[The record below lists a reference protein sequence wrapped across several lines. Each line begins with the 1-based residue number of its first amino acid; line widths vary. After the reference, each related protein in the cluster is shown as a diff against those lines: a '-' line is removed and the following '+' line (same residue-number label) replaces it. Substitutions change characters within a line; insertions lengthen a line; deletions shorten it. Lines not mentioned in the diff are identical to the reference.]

1 MRKKYILFGVLITFI
16 TIILVGIFTLNFNK
30 KEMIHIRDLSF
41 YTKRATIIRDDIEKI
56 KDEKCQKSFSD
67 MFNRINET
75 HFTENIT
82 IEEYYNSYFKD
93 GKTFLNYYED
103 LIDVCE
109 LDEDLDSIYILVLS
123 ASNYPN
129 EVKKRYLLSHEF
141 IIKDYESRD
150 GLSKNIDETGT
161 YTTKALELQVINELL
176 GKVKK

>member
-1 MRKKYILFGVLITFI
+1 MKKKYILLGMLITIMFL
-16 TIILVGIFTLNFNK
+16 ILIGIFTLQFNK
-30 KEMIHIRDLSF
+30 EEMIYVRDLSF

-56 KDEKCQKSFSD
+56 KNETCKKSFND

-75 HFTENIT
+75 HFTENVT
-82 IEEYYNSYFKD
+82 IEKYYKAYFKD
-93 GKTFLNYYED
+93 DKTFLNYYED
-103 LIDVCE
+103 LIGSCE

-141 IIKDYESRD
+141 IIKDYDSRD
-150 GLSKNIDETGT
+150 ILSKNIDETGT

>member
-1 MRKKYILFGVLITFI
+1 MFLILI
-16 TIILVGIFTLNFNK
+16 GIFTLQFNK
-30 KEMIHIRDLSF
+30 EEMIYVRDLSF

-56 KDEKCQKSFSD
+56 KNETCKKSFSD

-75 HFTENIT
+75 HFTENVT
-82 IEEYYNSYFKD
+82 IEKYYKAYFKD
-93 GKTFLNYYED
+93 DKTFLNYYED
-103 LIDVCE
+103 LIGSCE

-141 IIKDYESRD
+141 IIKDYDSRD
-150 GLSKNIDETGT
+150 ILSKNIDETGT